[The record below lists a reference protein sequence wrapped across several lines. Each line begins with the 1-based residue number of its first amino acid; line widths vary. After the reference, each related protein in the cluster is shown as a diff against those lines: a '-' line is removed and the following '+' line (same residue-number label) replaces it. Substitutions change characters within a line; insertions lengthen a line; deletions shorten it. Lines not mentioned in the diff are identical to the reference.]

1 MPEYV
6 PCVITG
12 DDVDVLS
19 LEDTWFNLDV
29 VRDVAVRSYLG
40 NLMLGAVHKPGG
52 QLCVVDGDVVVDV
65 FDPVEAQWKGA

>member
-19 LEDTWFNLDV
+19 PDDRWYNLE
-29 VRDVAVRSYLG
+29 VARGVAERSYLG